1 MGREAETRLLWDIGE
16 GGASP
21 QSERMQRMDRSR
33 QMTRTK
39 WGQRSKPPGESQ
51 VSSLHDR
58 NHSLGLQDFKR
69 VDVRDEGFCSPEC
82 RSERKGRRILQPLPL
97 LLTVITWNRTLQAS
111 TSSVDS
117 ERKRLAPPLLGLLGM
132 LEQLALLCICLLFQ
146 IVASART
153 Q

>member
-1 MGREAETRLLWDIGE
+1 
-16 GGASP
+16 
-21 QSERMQRMDRSR
+21 
-33 QMTRTK
+33 
-39 WGQRSKPPGESQ
+39 
-51 VSSLHDR
+51 
-58 NHSLGLQDFKR
+58 
-69 VDVRDEGFCSPEC
+69 
-82 RSERKGRRILQPLPL
+82 LPL

-132 LEQLALLCICLLFQ
+132 LEQLALLGICLLFQ